1 MPAATSKIVR
11 SPLEKSLKS
20 LINENESFKYSKN
33 ISHMEEK
40 DKEGV
45 LFPKN
50 DKTPK
55 KITFD
60 FEPNNSY
67 ISFRENLHLS
77 ILGKIKVVC
86 NKKLLAGALETTDTT
101 FALNEE
107 KMKIYL
113 PGGINKF
120 IKNVKCTFNNNV
132 PVNCST
138 LAFQD
143 FNTFELYHN
152 IETSL
157 LKDSDEFKASNRQ
170 LGIVSQMELSGI
182 KDIIKPEKA
191 AYISELDNLRCFQ
204 STLPCYPFRKYPS
217 FIKNRIK
224 STLAS
229 NPNIPTVSFFLNV
242 NSFFCSSFSCVG
254 KPQSFF

>member
-11 SPLEKSLKS
+11 TPLEKSLKS
-20 LINENESFKYSKN
+20 LNENESFKYSKN
-33 ISHMEEK
+33 IIHMEEK

-50 DKTPK
+50 DITPK
-55 KITFD
+55 KISFD

-86 NKKLLAGALETTDTT
+86 NKKLADGTLDTDTDTT

-143 FNTFELYHN
+143 FNTFHLYHT

-157 LKDSDEFKASNRQ
+157 LKDSDEFKASNRK

-182 KDIIKPEKA
+182 TDIIKPEKS
-191 AYISELDNLRCFQ
+191 AYITELNNLRCFQ
-204 STLPCYPFRKYPS
+204 STLPCFPFRKYPS

-229 NPNIPTVSFFLNV
+229 NPNIPTVNFFPNV
-242 NSFFCSSFSCVG
+242 NSFFL
-254 KPQSFF
+254 